1 MTRDQFNKVQD
12 LSNRRIRLYSLL
24 NNCRKI
30 KRMGCAGTITFRGLF
45 DVVNID
51 VPNDIKTAL
60 IDVLIERAQ
69 NDIDEVDKQIEEL

>member
-30 KRMGCAGTITFRGLF
+30 KRMGCVGTITFHGLF
-45 DVVNID
+45 DVVNIN
-51 VPNDIKTAL
+51 VPDDMKTTL
-60 IDVLIERAQ
+60 IDALIERAQ
-69 NDIDEVDKQIEEL
+69 NDINEVDTQIEEL